1 METPCGVEDS
11 VCTQCEGMG
20 RRACVVKGGKALVV
34 KCTRDEGIAKRFVG
48 MGRACGVK
56 GWE

>member
-1 METPCGVEDS
+1 METPCGVKDS

-34 KCTRDEGIAKRFVG
+34 KGTRCEGIAMRCEG